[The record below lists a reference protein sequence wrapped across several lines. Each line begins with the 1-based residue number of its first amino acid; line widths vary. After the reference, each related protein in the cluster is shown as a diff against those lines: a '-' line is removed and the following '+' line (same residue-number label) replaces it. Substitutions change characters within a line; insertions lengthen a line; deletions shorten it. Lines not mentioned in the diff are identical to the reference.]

1 MIDRLDQNH
10 CPSLLE
16 IGEYVGGP
24 LFSQFCEEVMG
35 RYQCA
40 ERIEFSACSME
51 KGWNVKFK
59 KSGKALC
66 TVYPREGYFTAMV
79 VVGRKE
85 KEPVEAILPNCD
97 SRLRELYAQTREGN
111 GQRWLMIDLEDRDE
125 VYRDVLRL
133 IEIRRKPLMKRR
145 RCHGTLGNSEIRRP
159 PLCLGG

>member
-1 MIDRLDQNH
+1 MMDRLDQNH

-133 IEIRRKPLMKRR
+133 IEIRRSR
-145 RCHGTLGNSEIRRP
+145 
-159 PLCLGG
+159 

>member
-1 MIDRLDQNH
+1 MMDRLDQNH

-85 KEPVEAILPNCD
+85 KAAVEALLPSCAPA
-97 SRLRELYAQTREGN
+97 LRELYRETREGN
-111 GQRWLMIDLEDRDE
+111 GQRWLMIDLEDE
-125 VYRDVLRL
+125 GPLYRDALRL
-133 IEIRRKPLMKRR
+133 IQLRRSPV
-145 RCHGTLGNSEIRRP
+145 
-159 PLCLGG
+159 

>member
-1 MIDRLDQNH
+1 MAALNLNDREADIAVNHIDLQNRDYRPTLDEFGAYIRN
-10 CPSLLE
+10 P
-16 IGEYVGGP
+16 V
-24 LFSQFCEEVMG
+24 FSHF
-35 RYQCA
+35 CA
-40 ERIEFSACSME
+40 ELTETYSGREKIEYSACSME

-111 GQRWLMIDLEDRDE
+111 GQRWLMIDLEDRDG
-125 VYRDVLRL
+125 VYRDVFRL
-133 IEIRRKPLMKRR
+133 LDIRA
-145 RCHGTLGNSEIRRP
+145 GQ
-159 PLCLGG
+159 